1 MKTLITS
8 VSGSSFR
15 TAFASLVIAI
25 VFFLNQSVTAQTIS
39 PADNS
44 SIVSE
49 TSAGFQAAIHP
60 VYNTLKMKVH
70 VLNPKQDVVSIEI
83 LDSDKLEVYKKRM
96 GKAEIIHSSFDV
108 ASMPNGIYTI
118 IVRSGKNAY
127 SRSFVIESQQE
138 RIAKAL

>member
-1 MKTLITS
+1 MKTLKKS

-15 TAFASLVIAI
+15 SAFASLVIAI
-25 VFFLNQSVTAQTIS
+25 VVFASQAAMAQSIS
-39 PADNS
+39 SADNS
-44 SIVSE
+44 AIVSK

-60 VYNTLKMKVH
+60 VYNTLKIKVH
-70 VLNPKQDVVSIEI
+70 VLNPKEDIVSVTIF
-83 LDSDKLEVYKKRM
+83 DGSNQEVFKKRM
-96 GKAEIIHSSFDV
+96 GDAAVIHSSFDV

-118 IVRSGKNAY
+118 TIRSGKNTF